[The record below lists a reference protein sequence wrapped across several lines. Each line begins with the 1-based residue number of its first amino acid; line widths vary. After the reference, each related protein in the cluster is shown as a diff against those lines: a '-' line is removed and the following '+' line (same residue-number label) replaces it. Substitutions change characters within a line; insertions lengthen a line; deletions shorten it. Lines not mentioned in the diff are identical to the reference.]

1 MAVKFT
7 KIDRVKAWYEM
18 NERRISTFS
27 LLFGFV
33 FDSLTLQR
41 IDALRENLWMLFN
54 LVLVASC
61 IIILNRQESDASND
75 LGEVKKHFWLMNFLQ
90 FGFGALLGTFFIF
103 YFRSATLAA
112 AWPFLAVILGA
123 MVANELF
130 QKKYA
135 RLTLQIS
142 FLYLSLFSFAIF
154 LVPLAVK
161 KIGPGIF
168 LLSGVVSLI
177 VISIFILV
185 LKYFAYESFKKSQKM
200 LLRSIGGIFIA
211 INILYFANIIP
222 PVPLSL
228 KDAGMYHSI
237 SRISNISYKLE
248 GERKGLLQFFHLKE
262 TVHLEPGAPAF
273 AYSAI
278 FSPTDF
284 NIRIVHEWQYKKE
297 KGDWVTASRIPLFV
311 SGGREG
317 GFRTYSMK
325 SNLSPGVWRVNVS
338 TERGQLIGRINF
350 QVRHADTRPRLI
362 TYIKE

>member
-1 MAVKFT
+1 MAVRFT
-7 KIDRVKAWYEM
+7 KIDQVKAWYEM

-54 LVLVASC
+54 LLLVASC
-61 IIILNRQESDASND
+61 IIILNRQENDSSND

-103 YFRSATLAA
+103 YFRSATLAS
-112 AWPFLAVILGA
+112 AWPFLVVILGA

-142 FLYLSLFSFAIF
+142 FLYLSIFSFSIF
-154 LVPLAVK
+154 LVPLAAK
-161 KIGPGIF
+161 KIGSGIF
-168 LLSGVVSLI
+168 LLSGLVSLV
-177 VISIFILV
+177 VIWLFLLV
-185 LKYFAYESFKKSQKM
+185 LKTFAAEGFKKSQQM
-200 LLRSIGGIFIA
+200 ILRSVGGIFIA

-228 KDAGMYHSI
+228 KDAGIYHSV
-237 SRISNISYKLE
+237 SRISNTSYKLE
-248 GERKGLLQFFHLKE
+248 GEKKGFLQFFHLRE
-262 TVHLEPGAPAF
+262 TIHLSSGSPAF
-273 AYSAI
+273 AFSAI

-284 NIRIVHEWQYKKE
+284 NINIIHEWQYKNQEGK
-297 KGDWVTASRIPLFV
+297 WITASRIPLFV
-311 SGGREG
+311 SGGRDG
-317 GFRTYSMK
+317 GFRTYSIK
-325 SNLSPGVWRVNVS
+325 SNLSAGVWRVNVS

-350 QVRHADTRPRLI
+350 KVDNVDVQPSLQ